1 MPSIDRMIDIATIQT
16 VALQRH
22 PPAAVWGMLALTLMV
37 SCLLAGYSMSGS
49 RTRNWVH
56 ILAFCLLFSAVVYVN
71 VDFEYPRMRGFIR
84 IDEMDRLLVQT
95 LEDMK

>member
-1 MPSIDRMIDIATIQT
+1 M
-16 VALQRH
+16 
-22 PPAAVWGMLALTLMV
+22 LTLTLLV

-49 RTRNWVH
+49 RSRNWVH
-56 ILAFCLLFSAVVYVN
+56 IVAFCLLFSAVIYVN